1 MRSKFAILTI
11 IAAMFLVSSQTAFA
25 ATTRLKIGSNRLGT
39 SFYVQGATVADVVTK
54 NNDLGIEVE
63 AMPIAGGVGNITLVE
78 QQKTLDFAL
87 TMNNNAM
94 WAMNGICGF
103 KEKTTNIRA
112 LLGGLDRY
120 YIGVL
125 ARSDL
130 GISSLAELAEKK
142 PKIRLYTQARGSTA
156 EMIAGQILE
165 ACGMTYSDI
174 EKAGGSV
181 HFTDTEAIINAF
193 KDGYCDIF
201 VLNVNKGH
209 PVITEIAL
217 TGKLAFIPFSE
228 AELKFLDEK
237 YGFIPT
243 ALPAGTFNGQ
253 DKDIPTGGSTTMIIA
268 PQTMSDEIAYAITK
282 AVVENKESLIK
293 GHKAFLDFDPATA
306 ADAGF
311 NGTVPLHPGA
321 EKYFKETGLIK

>member
-1 MRSKFAILTI
+1 MRKFFVLTI
-11 IAAMFLVSSQTAFA
+11 IATLLLISCQAAFA
-25 ATTRLKIGSNRLGT
+25 APTRLKIGSNRLGT

-54 NNDLGIEVE
+54 NNSLGIEVE
-63 AMPIAGGVGNITLVE
+63 AMPIAGGVGNVTLVE
-78 QQKTLDFAL
+78 QEKTLDFAL

-94 WAMNGICGF
+94 WAMNAICGF

-120 YIGVL
+120 YIGVMV
-125 ARSDL
+125 RSDL
-130 GISSLAELAEKK
+130 GISSLAELAEKM
-142 PKIRLYTQARGSTA
+142 PKIRLYTQAKGSTA
-156 EMIAGQILE
+156 EMIAIQILE
-165 ACGMTYSDI
+165 ACGLNYEAI

-181 HFTDTEAIINAF
+181 QFTDTDAIINAF
-193 KDGYCDIF
+193 KDGYCDMF

-228 AELKFLDEK
+228 SELKFLNEK

-243 ALPAGTFNGQ
+243 VLPAGTFNGQ
-253 DKDIPTGGSTTMIIA
+253 DADVPTGGSTTMIIA
-268 PQTMSDEIAYAITK
+268 PQSMNDETAYAITK

-293 GHKAFLDFDPATA
+293 GHKAFMDFDPATA
-306 ADAGF
+306 ADRDF
-311 NGTVPLHPGA
+311 IGTVPLHPGA
-321 EKYFKETGLIK
+321 EKYFKEIGLIQ